1 MSSKLKEIKIEI
13 LKCARCG
20 TCRSICP
27 TLNDAWGDDGPTW
40 ETTGPRGRVLMS
52 YGLQQN
58 KLLPSKKM
66 VQDIFNCLIC
76 NRCVEICPSGVDT
89 TKIIQATRK
98 EILDQNLAPIPLTK
112 LHEILENSKNIYGL
126 DQEDRLLWTEM
137 TVEDIIQDKILKK
150 AEIAFFVGCQSSYRG
165 SLFGIPEAIILLLDS
180 LNIDFTILGEE
191 EWCCGS
197 PFYLV
202 GDDSKIAKEF
212 AIHNIEKM
220 LELGVKKV
228 IFTCPGCYRVWKQ
241 VYPKLYGKELP
252 FELYHSTEFIT
263 KLINEDKI
271 IFNQEIKK
279 RVAYQDPCE
288 LGRHCKIYEEPRTI
302 IKKIPGVTFKELK
315 ENRQDSLCC
324 GGGGLVKVTDTEIS
338 LGIGTKKLKDFMRN
352 DIDIIL
358 TCCPA
363 CYQNLIDA
371 LELSGEKIE
380 ILDIHE
386 FLIKALSLR

>member
-1 MSSKLKEIKIEI
+1 MSSKLKDIEIDI

-27 TLNDAWGDDGPTW
+27 TLNDAWGENGPTW

-52 YGLQQN
+52 YGLQKN
-58 KLLPSKKM
+58 KIKPSKKM

-76 NRCVEICPSGVDT
+76 NRCVEVCPSGVDT

-98 EILDQNLAPIPLTK
+98 EILDQNLTPIPLSK
-112 LHEILENSKNIYGL
+112 LHEILEKNKNIYGL

-137 TVEDIIQDKILKK
+137 NIEDIVEDRILKK
-150 AEIAFFVGCQSSYRG
+150 AEVAFFVGCQGSFRG
-165 SLFGIPEAIILLLDS
+165 SLFGIPEAIVLLLEK
-180 LNIDFTILGEE
+180 LKIDYTILGEE

-202 GDDSKIAKEF
+202 GDDSKTAKEF
-212 AIHNIEKM
+212 VIHNIEKM
-220 LELGVKKV
+220 LELGVKKI
-228 IFTCPGCYRVWKQ
+228 IFTCPGCYRAWKH

-252 FELYHSTEFIT
+252 FELSHSTEFIT
-263 KLINEDKI
+263 KLIEEGKIKFDK
-271 IFNQEIKK
+271 EIKK
-279 RVAYQDPCE
+279 KVGYQDPCE
-288 LGRHCKIYEEPRTI
+288 LGRHCNIYEEPRKI
-302 IKKIPGVTFKELK
+302 IKKIPGVIFKELK
-315 ENRQDSLCC
+315 ENRKESLCC
-324 GGGGLVKVTDTEIS
+324 GGGGLAKVTDNEIS
-338 LGIGTKKLKDFMRN
+338 LGIGSKKLKDFLEN

-371 LELSGEKIE
+371 LGITKEDVE
-380 ILDIHE
+380 ILDLHE
-386 FLIKALSLR
+386 FLIQALNLA